1 MTTGHVLAIKPQRF
15 KATAPVRRKTAS
27 GGLGAIPHR
36 RLSRWRLQGANASG
50 KNAASYDYARRVP
63 HLPQSE
69 KKLSQCMIEFLT
81 SQGLGAPNLIDVRFI
96 RGDGGRLAAKAA
108 FKNGNPAITLGNNVY
123 VRPSSWSRI
132 SSPSGGAVFF
142 EKVVH
147 SVQWEARGTF
157 DFGLFY
163 ALGSLMGGLATGD
176 MHNSPIEAQ
185 AIGMSKNLLR
195 AYQKA
200 GSPCQD

>member
-1 MTTGHVLAIKPQRF
+1 MSEIQLIENCGGKGGGGGGSR
-15 KATAPVRRKTAS
+15 
-27 GGLGAIPHR
+27 GGLGPVGGSAGSAGLP
-36 RLSRWRLQGANASG
+36 SG
-50 KNAASYDYARRVP
+50 GGGGKGTA
-63 HLPQSE
+63 PQSE

-142 EKVVH
+142 EEVVH